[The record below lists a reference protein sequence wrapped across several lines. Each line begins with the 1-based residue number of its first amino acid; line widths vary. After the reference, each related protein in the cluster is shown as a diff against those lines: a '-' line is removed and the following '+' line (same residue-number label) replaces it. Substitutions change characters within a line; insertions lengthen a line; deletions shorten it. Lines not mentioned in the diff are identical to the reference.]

1 MNSKRIEEIAVAAVR
16 NEILKNDFLSD
27 EIPVNDKTPSWDGEI
42 WLFNNKNQKKDTL
55 FGKVPV
61 QIKGKTVKKISDEVT
76 KYPINKSDLNNY
88 YRNGGIFYFVIE
100 LIDSEN
106 TQIFYLS
113 LLPIDIKQIL
123 NEMEGNKS
131 KKTITKKF
139 KKLPSTERGLE
150 FLTRN
155 FIYHS
160 RKQGISLIDTIKAKD
175 FDSYTT
181 KVIFP
186 SKDTLRD
193 NIFEYGT
200 YMYGRINRLNL
211 DIPLYKLDFE
221 KIAEETDIYI
231 GLNDK
236 VIYDEVIRVIEK
248 GKITLEFGKSFVL
261 RLPKFIDD
269 QNQVEI
275 QFNEQG
281 SLQDRIKD
289 CRFMQK
295 ICSEKKISINHYEI
309 PIESVDGIGNGIK
322 RIENY
327 VIYLE
332 EILETFNRLKVPFEC
347 DFKLLGKEDIQ
358 KIEILRD
365 AIIYKNYSR
374 LKLAAANYFLKFI
387 IGDLK
392 ITLVSLKV
400 NEEWLVFNLFDLNAI
415 NKSFNIMVTSKDKI
429 QKAMHSPYIMFE
441 VDELFSLDNLNIKV
455 IESSLTQVDYNN
467 DYAVQLTNNF
477 LLNVL
482 KYFDKNNHREEILDF
497 VLNVYNYLTQME
509 NNDLLN
515 FLNKMQAIKRQREFT
530 WEEKEEII
538 NRKNQ
543 SHHSNE
549 ILCAFFILLGSK
561 IEFEVNFNKL
571 SEEQKKVFI
580 SYPIYSLIMK

>member
-1 MNSKRIEEIAVAAVR
+1 MNSKRIEEIAVAVVR

-42 WLFNNKNQKKDTL
+42 WLYNNKNQKKDTL

-139 KKLPSTERGLE
+139 KKLPSTERALE
-150 FLTRN
+150 FLSRN

-160 RKQGISLIDTIKAKD
+160 RKQGISLIDTIKATD

-186 SKDTLRD
+186 SKNTLRD

-231 GLNDK
+231 GLNEK
-236 VIYDEVIRVIEK
+236 VIYDEVVRVIEK

-289 CRFMQK
+289 CRFMQE

-332 EILETFNRLKVPFEC
+332 EILETFNRLKVSFEC

-365 AIIYKNYSR
+365 AIIHKNYSR
-374 LKLAAANYFLKFI
+374 LKLAVDNCFLKFI

-400 NEEWLVFNLFDLNAI
+400 NEEWLVFNLFDLDAI
-415 NKSFNIMVTSKDKI
+415 NKNFNIMVTSKDNI

-441 VDELFSLDNLNIKV
+441 AAELFSLDNLNIKV

-467 DYAVQLTNNF
+467 DYSVQLTNNF

-482 KYFDKNNHREEILDF
+482 MYFDKNNHREEILDL
-497 VLNVYNYLTQME
+497 VLNVYNYLTQLE

-538 NRKNQ
+538 NQKNQ

-561 IEFEVNFNKL
+561 IEFEINFNKL